1 MAKNNRDWDDLGKEI
16 QDIVNKALNSKD
28 FRSLDQTIRQAVGQ
42 AVDLGTEAVRKAV
55 DVRDAAPRTDAPT
68 VPVRDPS
75 ELYRK
80 PNMAALG
87 AAVKLASGI
96 VICCVAVVVFLG
108 AMTYALISDGAAWTA
123 VGMDG
128 LLLACGIW
136 LICSGTRTLGWI
148 KRFKVYRRILGQ
160 KTHCT
165 LERLARGVDKS
176 VGFVRKDLKRMIQRG
191 LFREGYLDKEEMTL
205 ITSEETYHY
214 FEQSRLRLEEQQRQ
228 QARAVQERKQ
238 AAASR
243 DPRLQAVLDRGN
255 AFVDE
260 IRRCND
266 DIPGVEV
273 SAKIYHMEMVLRKIL
288 ERAQAHPEI
297 LSDLNK
303 LMDYYLPMTVKLLN
317 AYREMDAQPVQGQ
330 NIQASK
336 LEIEKALDTLNQ
348 AYEKLLD
355 DLFQETALDVSSD
368 ISVLNTLLA
377 QEGLAE
383 DDLTKL
389 KKKNTL

>member
-1 MAKNNRDWDDLGKEI
+1 
-16 QDIVNKALNSKD
+16 
-28 FRSLDQTIRQAVGQ
+28 
-42 AVDLGTEAVRKAV
+42 
-55 DVRDAAPRTDAPT
+55 
-68 VPVRDPS
+68 
-75 ELYRK
+75 
-80 PNMAALG
+80 
-87 AAVKLASGI
+87 
-96 VICCVAVVVFLG
+96 
-108 AMTYALISDGAAWTA
+108 
-123 VGMDG
+123 
-128 LLLACGIW
+128 
-136 LICSGTRTLGWI
+136 
-148 KRFKVYRRILGQ
+148 
-160 KTHCT
+160 
-165 LERLARGVDKS
+165 
-176 VGFVRKDLKRMIQRG
+176 
-191 LFREGYLDKEEMTL
+191 
-205 ITSEETYHY
+205 
-214 FEQSRLRLEEQQRQ
+214 
-228 QARAVQERKQ
+228 
-238 AAASR
+238 
-243 DPRLQAVLDRGN
+243 
-255 AFVDE
+255 
-260 IRRCND
+260 
-266 DIPGVEV
+266 
-273 SAKIYHMEMVLRKIL
+273 MVLRKIL